1 MINLN
6 DQEGQYK
13 IIMTNRETVLIEG
26 VENVESFDEEEIL
39 LETKMGLLI
48 LKGQGMHVV
57 QLNLENGVLLVN
69 GYCKSLEFSDEKN
82 TRGFK
87 NKSKGFLHRIL
98 K

>member
-1 MINLN
+1 LIDR
-6 DQEGQYK
+6 DQIREYK
-13 IIMTNRETVLIEG
+13 IIMTNRETALIEG

-48 LKGQGMHVV
+48 LKGRGMHVV
-57 QLNLENGVLLVN
+57 QLNLEDGVLMVE

-82 TRGFK
+82 ARGVRNKSRGF
-87 NKSKGFLHRIL
+87 LERIL

>member
-1 MINLN
+1 MI
-6 DQEGQYK
+6 DQDQAREYK
-13 IIMTNRETVLIEG
+13 IIMTNRETALIEG

-57 QLNLENGVLLVN
+57 QLNLENGVLMVE

-82 TRGFK
+82 TRGIR
-87 NKSKGFLHRIL
+87 NKSKGLLQRIL